1 VALFNARRTEQ
12 TGAGVDTRFSE
23 LRSLVPALSRV
34 TYLNTPT
41 SAPGTTPVLE
51 AVRRAEDDWLSG
63 RFEWMS
69 WEADAEATRTL
80 FARMIA
86 ARPEDVALLSTHA
99 EAAATIA
106 ASLRPDPRGGRA
118 RVVVGSREFRS
129 NLFPWLALAH
139 RGFEVVEVAASDG
152 VVSTDA
158 LCSAI
163 QPGTLLAAV
172 TEVQSTNGFRV
183 RLSEIG
189 ARCREVGARFF
200 VDLTQSLGV
209 LRHDVEDSKADYV
222 AAHGYKWLLAPR
234 GATWLWVRPGRL
246 NDVQPLTPSWKSV
259 SQPFADF
266 YGGPIEPLL
275 ASTARRLDA
284 SLAWLSWVGARASLG
299 WLASLDASAVERR
312 CLDLAE
318 SFGRAALDR
327 GYRLA
332 PGELPS
338 QTRALAV
345 AEPEA
350 LRARLAERGIVAA
363 VRGSSL
369 RVGFHFYNDESD
381 VAAALA
387 ALDAASGQP

>member
-1 VALFNARRTEQ
+1 M
-12 TGAGVDTRFSE
+12 DTRFSE

-41 SAPGTTPVLE
+41 TAPGTTPVME
-51 AVRRAEDDWLSG
+51 AVRKAEDDWLSG
-63 RFEWMS
+63 RFDWMS
-69 WEADAEATRTL
+69 WEADAEATRAL
-80 FARMIA
+80 FA
-86 ARPEDVALLSTHA
+86 ARIGGRSEDVALVSTHA
-99 EAAATIA
+99 EAAASVA
-106 ASLRPDPRGGRA
+106 AGLPPGRI
-118 RVVVGSREFRS
+118 VVGSREFRS
-129 NLFPWLALAH
+129 NLFPWLALAR
-139 RGFEVVEVAASDG
+139 RGFEVVEVPASDG

-209 LRHDVEDSKADYV
+209 LRHDVAQSQADYV

-234 GATWLWVRPGRL
+234 GTTWLWVRPGRL
-246 NDVQPLTPSWKSV
+246 EGLQPLVPSWKSV
-259 SQPFADF
+259 AQPFADY
-266 YGGPIEPLL
+266 YGGPIESLL
-275 ASTARRLDA
+275 APTARRLDG
-284 SLAWLSWVGARASLG
+284 SLAWLSWVGARASLT
-299 WLASLDASAVERR
+299 WLASLDVASVERR

-318 SFGRAALDR
+318 SFGRAAVDR

-332 PGELPS
+332 PAELPS
-338 QTRALAV
+338 QTRAIAV
-345 AEPEA
+345 GDPEA
-350 LRARLAERGIVAA
+350 LRARLADRGIIAA

-387 ALDAASGQP
+387 ALDAASGKA